1 MVKLSL
7 IVGVVGH
14 LQAGKE
20 RGLESGDRSGS
31 LLFVVC
37 VGGSAGPGVCDSA
50 RKQVFFCSGRILV
63 GGTRA

>member
-1 MVKLSL
+1 M
-7 IVGVVGH
+7 IVVVVRH

-20 RGLESGDRSGS
+20 SGLESGGGSGS
-31 LLFVVC
+31 VLSVVC

-50 RKQVFFCSGRILV
+50 LRQVFFCSGRTLV